1 MAHFGQQIKGS
12 RAPNKAGRV
21 DFSAPY
27 NRSLRLIDHNDAE
40 AFRLN
45 HIAAEDGIHDA
56 VLAMGWFYLNGVG
69 VKANEDEAIRWYR
82 RSARQGEPRA
92 MFSLGYIAHF
102 RKDYSEALKWFEQAL
117 RKNHHRSGFWLGK
130 MYWRGRVWIVTVNVL
145 RVTLCKQHKVRLWKP
160 NVPFASLRFFLVAIK
175 GIRANPSRRKS
186 NRRSFGFAQ
195 DDCLL
200 EAVKVYSAL
209 SIWARWSLSE

>member
-1 MAHFGQQIKGS
+1 MAYFGQQIKGS
-12 RAPNKAGRV
+12 RAPNKTGRV

-27 NRSLRLIDHNDAE
+27 NRSLRLIDNNDAE

-45 HIAAEDGIHDA
+45 QIAAEDGMHDA

-69 VKANEDEAIRWYR
+69 VKADKDEAIRWYR

-92 MFSLGYIAHF
+92 MFSLGYIAYL

-130 MYWRGRVWIVTVNVL
+130 MHWRGQSVDRDRKRAQSYFVQAAQ
-145 RVTLCKQHKVRLWKP
+145 KKVVEARR
-160 NVPFASLRFFLVAIK
+160 AIRFLGFLS
-175 GIRANPSRRKS
+175 GRKS
-186 NRRSFGFAQ
+186 ATS
-195 DDCLL
+195 D
-200 EAVKVYSAL
+200 
-209 SIWARWSLSE
+209 